1 MSNKTHNIGTDMQ
14 TNEKLKAEIAAFL
27 AEFMEITALK
37 QQKKALE
44 KAKLQG
50 LVEAYAAWYQS
61 SMDTRPI
68 RNVRFAPR
76 NGTLRWNL
84 PNGSEFS
91 GRRYTKEFFLNEVPE
106 IIKGPKL
113 N

>member
-1 MSNKTHNIGTDMQ
+1 MQ
-14 TNEKLKAEIAAFL
+14 TNEKLKAEIAAL
-27 AEFMEITALK
+27 QAEVMEITGTDETTVLK

-50 LVEAYAAWYQS
+50 LVEAYATWYQS
-61 SMDTRPI
+61 RMDTRPI

-76 NGTLRWNL
+76 NGTLRYDL
-84 PNGSEFS
+84 PNGIECS
-91 GRRYTKEFFLNEVPE
+91 GGRYTKEFFLNEVPE